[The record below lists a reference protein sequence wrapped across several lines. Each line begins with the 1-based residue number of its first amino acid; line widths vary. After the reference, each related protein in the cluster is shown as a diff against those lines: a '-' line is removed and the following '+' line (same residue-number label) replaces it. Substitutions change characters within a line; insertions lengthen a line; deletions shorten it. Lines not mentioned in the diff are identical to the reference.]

1 MPSPG
6 GAASVLLP
14 AAKCRV
20 QAAAAAAGG
29 SAACPTPALFI
40 VVTLLKLKTPQ
51 DFIVV
56 AQAYKQAVARIQP
69 GELPGGGA
77 SRVRLLTAHP
87 TISLQAGMATL
98 SKHPENG
105 CQSNFRWQP
114 AAEASQLHANAS
126 TMATR
131 NAFSLAAHT
140 ILPSTPPAAGAVAIP
155 VALEYED
162 KAIAVHTVVKFPG
175 KVAQGARSAEAM
187 YGKLLGSVARYFD
200 RSLFGAAHMET
211 VSSSYLVRAAHRM
224 QTGQANPLRMP
235 PSRHR
240 LLPYRT

>member
-1 MPSPG
+1 MEPFAALSRARASSPVVSLAALGQLATQPMPSPG
-6 GAASVLLP
+6 GAASVLMP

-29 SAACPTPALFI
+29 SASCPTPALFI

-51 DFIVV
+51 DFDVV
-56 AQAYKQAVARIQP
+56 AQAYKQAVARVQP

-140 ILPSTPPAAGAVAIP
+140 ILPSTPPLQAP
-155 VALEYED
+155 SLSLWPWSMR
-162 KAIAVHTVVKFPG
+162 TRP
-175 KVAQGARSAEAM
+175 
-187 YGKLLGSVARYFD
+187 LLC
-200 RSLFGAAHMET
+200 T
-211 VSSSYLVRAAHRM
+211 
-224 QTGQANPLRMP
+224 PW
-235 PSRHR
+235 
-240 LLPYRT
+240 